1 MNYLYAI
8 NFAPGFE
15 ELVVG
20 LLKKTGAKIKLNEEG
35 FALAEFSKRVA
46 PAELGFAKSIIGV
59 FSQSDDIA
67 GLNLT
72 LPNGFVA
79 PEGYRFSIR
88 SFEGN
93 RPSKL
98 DAETRVEVIREVS
111 LKTKLKYSAFE
122 PDVDFIIS
130 KRKSGLCFFGMKLP
144 VEKIKAEKGELHLD
158 VVSLFCALGDI
169 RKGSKVLDAFAGHGG
184 VSSNV
189 LSNFEPLSV
198 VMVEKDSRLVNS
210 LKPRFKG
217 DKRARVAAS
226 DVVNYLKSTE
236 GHFDLIIADPP
247 WGEFEDYVGDLGKL
261 YTEFLRVAKIRIE
274 PEGKIVML
282 SSKKEELELAALE
295 SGMTVEAR
303 LNVLISGKK
312 VLVLKLGNNG

>member
-20 LLKKTGAKIKLNEEG
+20 LLKKAGVKIELNEEG
-35 FALAEFSKRVA
+35 FALVEFSKRVTS
-46 PAELGFAKSIIGV
+46 PELGFAKSIIEV
-59 FSQSDDIA
+59 FSQSDDIP
-67 GLNLT
+67 GLNLS
-72 LPNGFVA
+72 LPNSFVA

-98 DAETRVEVIREVS
+98 DGETRVEVIREVS

-144 VEKIKAEKGELHLD
+144 VNKVKSEKGELHAD
-158 VVSLFCALGDI
+158 VVSLLCELGNI
-169 RKGSKVLDAFAGHGG
+169 KKGSKVLDAFAGHGG
-184 VSSNV
+184 VSNTF
-189 LSNFEPLSV
+189 LSNFEPISV
-198 VMVEKDSRLVNS
+198 VLVEKDSRLVNN
-210 LKPRFKG
+210 LKPRFKS

-236 GHFDLIIADPP
+236 GNFDLIVADPP

-261 YTEFLRVAKIRIE
+261 YAEFLRVAKARVE
-274 PEGKIVML
+274 PGGKIVML
-282 SSKKEELELAALE
+282 SSKKEELEAAALA
-295 SGMTVEAR
+295 SGMIVEAR

-312 VLVLKLGNNG
+312 VLVLKLSTN

>member
-20 LLKKTGAKIKLNEEG
+20 LLKKAGAKIELNEEG
-35 FALAEFSKRVA
+35 FALAEFSKRVL
-46 PAELGFAKSIIGV
+46 PAELGFAKSIIEI
-59 FSQSDDIA
+59 FSKSDDIP
-67 GLNLT
+67 GLNLS

-98 DAETRVEVIREVS
+98 DDQTRVEIIREVS

-130 KRKSGLCFFGMKLP
+130 KRKSGLCLFGMKLP
-144 VEKIKAEKGELHLD
+144 VEKIKSKKGELHPD
-158 VVSLFCALGDI
+158 VVNLLCALGDVK
-169 RKGSKVLDAFAGHGG
+169 KGNKVLDAFAGNGG
-184 VSSNV
+184 VSSAILN
-189 LSNFEPLSV
+189 NFEPLSV
-198 VMVEKDSRLVNS
+198 VLVEKDSRLVNS

-226 DVVNYLKSTE
+226 DVVNYLKSTK
-236 GHFDLIIADPP
+236 GNFDLIIADPP

-261 YTEFLRVAKIRIE
+261 YTEFLRAAKARLE
-274 PEGKIVML
+274 PGGKIVIL
-282 SSKKEELELAALE
+282 SSKKEELELVAQE
-295 SGMTVEAR
+295 SGMIVEAR
-303 LNVLISGKK
+303 LDVLISGKK
-312 VLVLKLGNNG
+312 VLVLKLGIN